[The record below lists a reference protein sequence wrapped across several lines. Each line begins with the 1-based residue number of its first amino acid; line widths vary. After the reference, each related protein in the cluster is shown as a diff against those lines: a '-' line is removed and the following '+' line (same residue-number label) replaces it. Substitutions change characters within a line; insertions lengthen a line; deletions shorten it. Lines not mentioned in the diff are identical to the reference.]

1 MDKGLM
7 TRSSYIILAAGGSG
21 TLLAGAFGFEYLGG
35 LLPCTLCLWQRW
47 PHAAALV
54 LGALGLALPQ
64 RIWPILGA
72 LAALTTAAIALF
84 HVGVEQTWWEGLATC
99 TVDALAGV
107 SVDDLLSTDTVVGAP
122 VRCDAIPWQMFGI
135 SMAGWNGIISLG
147 LAMMWIRAAQK

>member
-1 MDKGLM
+1 MM
-7 TRSSYIILAAGGSG
+7 TRKSYILIAAGGSAA
-21 TLLAGAFGFEYLGG
+21 LLAGAFGFEYIGG

-72 LAALTTAAIALF
+72 VAALSTAAIALF

-99 TVDALAGV
+99 TADALAGV
-107 SVDDLLSTDTVVGAP
+107 SVDDLLSTQTTVGAP
-122 VRCDAIPWQMFGI
+122 VRCDAIAWQMLGI
-135 SMAGWNGIISLG
+135 SMAGWNGLISLL
-147 LAMMWIRAAQK
+147 LAGFWIKAARA

>member
-1 MDKGLM
+1 MGKGLM
-7 TRSSYIILAAGGSG
+7 TRSSYIILAAGGSAA
-21 TLLAGAFGFEYLGG
+21 LLAGSFGFEYIGG

-47 PHAAALV
+47 PHGAALV

-72 LAALTTAAIALF
+72 LAALSTAAIALF

-107 SVDDLLSTDTVVGAP
+107 SVDDLLATDTTVGAP
-122 VRCDAIPWQMFGI
+122 VRCDAIAWQMFGI
-135 SMAGWNGIISLG
+135 SMAGWNGLISLVLAG
-147 LAMMWIRAAQK
+147 LWIRAARA